1 MGVRRSSKRADR
13 QALRAEVA
21 AIDWYHSIPLGH
33 GVVTPGASQTPTLR
47 GEELPP
53 LRGRSVLD
61 VGAFDGY
68 YSFLAEREGARR
80 VVALDHY
87 IWGVDMAARTRY
99 WDDCKARGELPDR
112 HKEERDFY
120 DPSLPRR
127 RGFELAHRV
136 LDSRVEPVV
145 GDFMTMDLGP
155 LGTFDVVLF
164 LGLLYHL
171 TEPMTALERLRAVTS
186 QVAVIET
193 EAIVVPGREGDK
205 LMLFYEADEK
215 GGDYTNWFS
224 VTEPALHGLCRA
236 AGFRRVETRIG
247 PPGRSP
253 GGPEE
258 ALPDY
263 RIVVHAF
270 A

>member
-1 MGVRRSSKRADR
+1 MELSKDGLR
-13 QALRAEVA
+13 ALRAEVESV
-21 AIDWYHSIPLGH
+21 DWYHSIPLGH
-33 GVVTPGASQTPTLR
+33 GIVTPGASKTPPLC
-47 GEELPP
+47 GDELPA

-112 HKEERDFY
+112 RKEERDFY

-136 LDSRVEPVV
+136 LHSRVEPVAD
-145 GDFMTMDLGP
+145 DFMTMDLAP
-155 LGTFDVVLF
+155 LGRFDVVLF

-171 TEPMTALERLRAVTS
+171 PEPLTALERLRALTAE
-186 QVAVIET
+186 VAVIET
-193 EAIVVPGREGDK
+193 EAIVVPSRERDK
-205 LMLFYEADEK
+205 LMLFFEGDEK
-215 GGDYTNWFS
+215 GGDFTNWFS

-236 AGFRRVETRIG
+236 AGFRRVETRSA
-247 PPGRSP
+247 PPEHADPRP
-253 GGPEE
+253 GD

-270 A
+270 P